1 MPNINKILIIFEPI
15 IAPIAISDSSLFRAL
30 NVTNNSGKE
39 VPKPIMKIPVINP
52 GTFSLLDKE
61 TEPTTSLSPPIANSI
76 IPSGKKSVWINIFL
90 FNNQKNNSPLIKYVR
105 N

>member
-1 MPNINKILIIFEPI
+1 MMPSRLNILDPI
-15 IAPIAISDSSLFRAL
+15 TLPSATPAWFRNMLTMA
-30 NVTNNSGKE
+30 VANSGKE
-39 VPKPIMKIPVINP
+39 VPKPIIKIPVINP
-52 GTFSLLDKE
+52 GTLSLLDKE